1 MVESSVGESLL
12 VSGVGVRLLTG
23 TSLVVSPYEVS
34 DDGALFVGVRPPSFL
49 VDGVT
54 EDKTDL

>member
-1 MVESSVGESLL
+1 M
-12 VSGVGVRLLTG
+12 SGVGVRLLTG